1 MRFINFGHLD
11 IKFLIPI
18 TGGIVRLIYKYVI
31 VLNDKY
37 EALECNPFL
46 ISIYA
51 YIGMIFAFIPYLI
64 FKYRSKEVF
73 INSVNSE
80 ILQTKSKLDI
90 ELLVHPDIFEGVKYN
105 KYKYIAITSIFDLIN
120 TLLSCIFC
128 RNVVYNLWIFDI
140 IFISLFSYIILKSKL
155 YKHQYITMIIIL
167 LLGFALNIIE
177 YFKLDESKNSLNFI
191 EIFTKFLTEIF
202 FSLAIVIIK
211 YNLEKNFCS
220 PYEICIWEGLLGL
233 IMNIIC
239 LLIIN
244 AVGVTIDNIEYPNN
258 IKQYFSNYNF
268 NDFIVSLMVILVNFI
283 YNTSLMLTCNYFT
296 PAHILIISIIKEYH
310 YYLQKEGNLILNL
323 VGFIILVIILFMFL
337 IFVEIIELNIFN
349 ISYNTKKNI
358 EIRSVLDSLVDNND
372 NNDNND
378 NIIGLNEEIKSEE
391 IKSEEESRINSTF
404 SITSD
409 NL

>member
-1 MRFINFGHLD
+1 MRFINIGQLD

-18 TGGIVRLIYKYVI
+18 TGGVIRLIYKYVI
-31 VLNDKY
+31 ILFDKY

-46 ISIYA
+46 ISIYS

-64 FKYRSKEVF
+64 FKYRSKEVP

-80 ILQTKSKLDI
+80 VLQNKSKLNL
-90 ELLVHPDIFEGVKYN
+90 ELLVHPDIFEEIKYN
-105 KYKYIAITSIFDLIN
+105 KYKYIVITSIFDLIN
-120 TLLSCIFC
+120 TFLACMFC

-140 IFISLFSYIILKSKL
+140 IFISLFSYIILKSKF

-167 LLGFALNIIE
+167 LLGFVLNIIE
-177 YFKLDESKNSLNFI
+177 YFKLDESKNTFNFI

-211 YNLEKNFCS
+211 YNLDKNFCS
-220 PYEICIWEGLLGL
+220 PYEICLWEGLLGL
-233 IMNIIC
+233 IMDIIC

-244 AVGVTIDNIEYPNN
+244 AVGLTIDDIKYPNN

-268 NDFIVSLMVILVNFI
+268 NDFIVMLMVILVNFI

-310 YYLQKEGNLILNL
+310 YYLQKEGNLFLNL
-323 VGFIILVIILFMFL
+323 LGFVILVVILFMFL

-358 EIRSVLDSLVDNND
+358 EIRSVLDSFVDNNE
-372 NNDNND
+372 ND
-378 NIIGLNEEIKSEE
+378 NILNEEIKD
-391 IKSEEESRINSTF
+391 EEESRMNSTF
-404 SITSD
+404 SINSD

>member
-1 MRFINFGHLD
+1 
-11 IKFLIPI
+11 
-18 TGGIVRLIYKYVI
+18 
-31 VLNDKY
+31 
-37 EALECNPFL
+37 
-46 ISIYA
+46 
-51 YIGMIFAFIPYLI
+51 
-64 FKYRSKEVF
+64 
-73 INSVNSE
+73 
-80 ILQTKSKLDI
+80 
-90 ELLVHPDIFEGVKYN
+90 
-105 KYKYIAITSIFDLIN
+105 
-120 TLLSCIFC
+120 
-128 RNVVYNLWIFDI
+128 
-140 IFISLFSYIILKSKL
+140 
-155 YKHQYITMIIIL
+155 MIIIL

-268 NDFIVSLMVILVNFI
+268 NDFIVSLMVVLVNFI